1 MKYKKKLNTLV
12 NAVPIRIY
20 LNFYIF
26 RTDLNITKFIECQD
40 YYQDDCQDNCQDDCQ
55 DVLNLEIFK
64 SVLNIVKFKSVLN
77 IVKFKY
83 V

>member
-26 RTDLNITKFIECQD
+26 RTDLNITKFRTDLNITK
-40 YYQDDCQDNCQDDCQ
+40 
-55 DVLNLEIFK
+55 LNLF
-64 SVLNIVKFKSVLN
+64 
-77 IVKFKY
+77 
-83 V
+83 